1 MTQMIK
7 KPCNDNINYCEV
19 VTSISENM
27 YVLETSDSL
36 FRN

>member
-1 MTQMIK
+1 MTQMKK
-7 KPCNDNINYCEV
+7 KPCNNNNYCEV